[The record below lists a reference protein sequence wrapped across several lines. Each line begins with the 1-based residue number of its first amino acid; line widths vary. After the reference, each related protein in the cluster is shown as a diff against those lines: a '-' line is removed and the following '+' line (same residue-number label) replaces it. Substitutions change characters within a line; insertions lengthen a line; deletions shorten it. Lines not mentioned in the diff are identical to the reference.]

1 MSNHLACYAG
11 EMEDDLYSND
21 LTHYLKGGGGG
32 VGGGGKGG
40 AAVWKCLHACLSRS
54 PQDLMLFRKSLRSVR

>member
-32 VGGGGKGG
+32 GGGGEGG
-40 AAVWKCLHACLSRS
+40 GCSLEVSSCMFVSQPSGPDAVQKVS
-54 PQDLMLFRKSLRSVR
+54 